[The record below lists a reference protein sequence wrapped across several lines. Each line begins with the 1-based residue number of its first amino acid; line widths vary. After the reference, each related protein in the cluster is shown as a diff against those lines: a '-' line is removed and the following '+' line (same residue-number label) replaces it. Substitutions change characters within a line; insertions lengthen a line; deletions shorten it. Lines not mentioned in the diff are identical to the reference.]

1 MTALPLSRVP
11 SLADKNVYGVPDLP
25 GVFQVPRKSEHIG
38 FALIAQLTVELL
50 KPSTLQDSDR
60 FWDVVG
66 ACLGASFGGVLPDI
80 LEPALTPNHR
90 QFAHGIIP
98 AAAAAH
104 FGRGAHR
111 EGCDSL
117 YTWAHEAIQTSE
129 ETCGSDDS
137 LPRSLRFL
145 IAGFFRGVPIG
156 YLSHLVADFGTPRC
170 LPLVGRL

>member
-1 MTALPLSRVP
+1 M
-11 SLADKNVYGVPDLP
+11 
-25 GVFQVPRKSEHIG
+25 PRKYEHLGIAVLAQ
-38 FALIAQLTVELL
+38 FAVEVLR
-50 KPSTLQDSDR
+50 PSHLAADDR

-66 ACLGASFGGVLPDI
+66 ACLGASCGGVLPDI

-117 YTWAHEAIQTSE
+117 YAWAHEACPPGGVGARQDLI
-129 ETCGSDDS
+129 
-137 LPRSLRFL
+137 PRWLRFV
-145 IAGFFRGVPIG
+145 IAGFFRGVPVG
-156 YLSHLVADFGTPRC
+156 YLSHLVADYGTPCC
-170 LPLVGRL
+170 LPLVGRLGD